1 MKLLLF
7 VVFEGFVED
16 FIDNGGGD
24 DEDAVALADEEVA
37 GGDGDGADADGDLV
51 VGAHH
56 EGADTGGVAA
66 AEVDADGHGG
76 EIRDV
81 AHAAIDE
88 DAGTATDD
96 EARRDHSAGDGG
108 VAFSAGVEDE
118 DVAGEGFF
126 GGAVVKLRAG
136 GVEFLAEVFAIGEVA
151 DGAGPAD
158 EAAVGV
164 EGGEFVDEAEGEAFA
179 CDGGPSG
186 FETDPHEAAEEDA
199 IGGAELVRDIGGNRV
214 GGSLDG

>member
-1 MKLLLF
+1 MNAPIAKYTVLTA
-7 VVFEGFVED
+7 
-16 FIDNGGGD
+16 
-24 DEDAVALADEEVA
+24 AVTLAFSAALAADD
-37 GGDGDGADADGDLV
+37 DGPIKKAMQY
-51 VGAHH
+51 AHK
-56 EGADTGGVAA
+56 APK
-66 AEVDADGHGG
+66 G
-76 EIRDV
+76 EKKVCEKIV
-81 AHAAIDE
+81 E
-88 DAGTATDD
+88 GTATDD

-186 FETDPHEAAEEDA
+186 FETDPHEAVSYTH
-199 IGGAELVRDIGGNRV
+199 LTLPTNREV
-214 GGSLDG
+214 